1 MPEEIQQKMSN
12 GVNKI
17 VIWILVVIVVVVG
30 IILLNGNKKT
40 PTTTETNQPVTE
52 TPVTLKP
59 ATGNIDDAVN
69 SILSEA
75 STDTQNPADTQGSL
89 TAPEDFSSLDQSLNT
104 SGIQ

>member
-1 MPEEIQQKMSN
+1 M
-12 GVNKI
+12 NKKT
-17 VIWILVVIVVVVG
+17 IWILIIIIIVVG
-30 IILLNGNKKT
+30 IILLTSSKEEPTT
-40 PTTTETNQPVTE
+40 PTKENQPAAE

-75 STDTQNPADTQGSL
+75 GADAQAPADTNSSL

-104 SGIQ
+104 SNIQ